1 MHKNAVQDQITQSNA
16 KKKPLHQLAR
26 TLVSPP
32 DVYGFSNT
40 TWAVS

>member
-16 KKKPLHQLAR
+16 KKKPLHQLAQ
-26 TLVSPP
+26 TSVSPP
-32 DVYGFSNT
+32 DGVRESIH